1 MTASAT
7 YFLSPLAMQQINRSR
22 VDAAEGEGILF
33 LRGKTRTGRR
43 TLELLNRRDGCADPT
58 EGMEGEKGRKRVC
71 IDEAERRSNKLSE
84 GMEEGAKKKAKQE
97 STVLSRDG
105 NKR

>member
-22 VDAAEGEGILF
+22 VDAAEGVGILF
-33 LRGKTRTGRR
+33 LRREDKNRTR

-58 EGMEGEKGRKRVC
+58 EGMEGEKGRKRRECVK
-71 IDEAERRSNKLSE
+71 EYSE
-84 GMEEGAKKKAKQE
+84 GRRTQQ
-97 STVLSRDG
+97 
-105 NKR
+105 